1 MRDLALNNLL
11 KSVDNTVAGVYV
23 LTKSDMTRLRK
34 IHLELIQDISR
45 VCEKHSI
52 KWFLTAGSM
61 LGAVR
66 HKGFIPWD
74 DDVDI
79 NMTRDNFNRFR
90 KIFARELSDKY
101 NLLLPGEK
109 GNLMVFPRIEVKGTL
124 VQEINSANNTKQGL
138 MIDIFIL
145 DNASD
150 NSVLRFMHGAGCTF
164 LLLVTSAYRTKL
176 YKDNLLKYGKG
187 NKKLCRAVK
196 LRAFLG
202 NFFSFMPI
210 EKWLEITDK
219 FFAKVK
225 NRNTE
230 YLVVASGGRHYF
242 GEIFLRS
249 YMTEVI
255 KVPFED
261 IYANIPRDYDYYLR
275 LRYGKDYM
283 VPPSEANREKHMFI
297 RFEI

>member
-1 MRDLALNNLL
+1 MGLNNLIKTTDDDVEGL
-11 KSVDNTVAGVYV
+11 YV
-23 LTKSDMTRLRK
+23 LTESDMTKLRS
-34 IHLELIQDISR
+34 IHLELIQDIYR
-45 VCEKHSI
+45 VCEKYSI

-79 NMTRDNFNRFR
+79 NMTRDNFNKF
-90 KIFARELSDKY
+90 KEIFARELSDKY

-124 VQEINSANNTKQGL
+124 VQEINSNNDTKLGL

-145 DNASD
+145 DNAND
-150 NSVLRFMHGAGCTF
+150 NSILRFIHGVGCTF
-164 LLLVTSAYRTKL
+164 LLFVTSTYRTKL
-176 YKDNLLKYGKG
+176 YKDNLLKYGKE

-202 NFFSFMPI
+202 KFFSFMSM
-210 EKWLEITDK
+210 EKWLKITDK

-225 NRNTE
+225 NNNTE
-230 YLVVASGGRHYF
+230 HLVVASGGKHYF

-249 YMTEVI
+249 RMTETI
-255 KVPFED
+255 KVEFEN
-261 IYANIPRDYDYYLR
+261 IVANIPRDYDYYLS
-275 LRYGKDYM
+275 LRYGKNYM
-283 VPPSEANREKHMFI
+283 IPPSEKNREKHLFI
-297 RFEI
+297 NFKI

>member
-1 MRDLALNNLL
+1 MKRLGLNNLIKTTSDDGEGL
-11 KSVDNTVAGVYV
+11 YV
-23 LTKSDMTRLRK
+23 LTESDMTKLRS
-34 IHLELIQDISR
+34 IHLKLIQDIDR
-45 VCEKHSI
+45 VCEKYSI

-79 NMTRDNFNRFR
+79 NMTRDNFNKF
-90 KIFARELSDKY
+90 KEIFAYELSDKY

-124 VQEINSANNTKQGL
+124 VQEINSDNDTKLGL

-145 DNASD
+145 DNAND
-150 NSVLRFMHGAGCTF
+150 NSILRFIHGVGCTF
-164 LLLVTSAYRTKL
+164 LLFVTSTYRTKL
-176 YKDNLLKYGKG
+176 YKDNLLKYGKD

-202 NFFSFMPI
+202 IFFSFISM
-210 EKWLEITDK
+210 EKWLKITDN

-225 NRNTE
+225 NNNTE
-230 YLVVASGGRHYF
+230 FLVVASGGKHYF

-249 YMTEVI
+249 HMIETM
-255 KVPFED
+255 KVEFEN
-261 IYANIPRDYDYYLR
+261 IVVNIPRDYDYYLT

-283 VPPSEANREKHMFI
+283 IPPPEKSREKHLFI
-297 RFEI
+297 KFKI

>member
-1 MRDLALNNLL
+1 MGLNNLI
-11 KSVDNTVAGVYV
+11 KTTDNDGEGLYV
-23 LTKSDMTRLRK
+23 LTESDMIKLRK
-34 IHLELIQDISR
+34 IHLELIQDIDKI
-45 VCEKHSI
+45 CEKYSI

-79 NMTRDNFNRFR
+79 NMTRENFNKFK
-90 KIFARELSDKY
+90 KIFKSELSDKY

-109 GNLMVFPRIEVKGTL
+109 GNLMVFPRIEVKETL
-124 VQEINSANNTKQGL
+124 VQEINSDNKTKSGL

-150 NSVLRFMHGAGCTF
+150 NPVLRFIHGVGCTF
-164 LLLVTSAYRTKL
+164 LLFVTSTYRTKL
-176 YKDNLLKYGKG
+176 YKDNLLKYGKK
-187 NKKLCRAVK
+187 NKKLCGAVK

-202 NFFSFMPI
+202 NFFSFMPM
-210 EKWLEITDK
+210 EKWLKITDNY
-219 FFAKVK
+219 FAKVK
-225 NRNTE
+225 NNNTT
-230 YLVVASGGRHYF
+230 YLVVASGGKHYF

-249 YMTEVI
+249 HMTKTM
-255 KVPFED
+255 KVKFEN
-261 IYANIPRDYDYYLR
+261 ITANIPEDYNYYLT

-283 VPPSEANREKHMFI
+283 IPPAEVNREKHLFI
-297 RFEI
+297 KFKI

>member
-1 MRDLALNNLL
+1 MGLNNLI
-11 KSVDNTVAGVYV
+11 KTTDNDGEGLYV
-23 LTKSDMTRLRK
+23 LTESDMIKLRK
-34 IHLELIQDISR
+34 IHLELIQDIDKI
-45 VCEKHSI
+45 CEKYSI

-79 NMTRDNFNRFR
+79 NMTRENFNKFK
-90 KIFARELSDKY
+90 KIFKSELSDKY

-109 GNLMVFPRIEVKGTL
+109 GNLMVFPRIEVKETL
-124 VQEINSANNTKQGL
+124 VQEINSDNDTKLGL

-150 NSVLRFMHGAGCTF
+150 NPVLRFIHGVGCTF
-164 LLLVTSAYRTKL
+164 LLFVTSTYRTKL
-176 YKDNLLKYGKG
+176 YKDNLLKYGKK

-196 LRAFLG
+196 LRVFLG
-202 NFFSFMPI
+202 NFFSFMSM
-210 EKWLEITDK
+210 EKWLKITDNY
-219 FFAKVK
+219 FAKVK
-225 NRNTE
+225 NNNTT
-230 YLVVASGGRHYF
+230 YLVVASGGKHYF

-249 YMTEVI
+249 HMTKTI
-255 KVPFED
+255 KVKFEN
-261 IYANIPRDYDYYLR
+261 ITANIPEDYDYYLT

-283 VPPSEANREKHMFI
+283 TPPSEVNREKHLFI
-297 RFEI
+297 KFKI

>member
-1 MRDLALNNLL
+1 MGLNNLIKTTDDDVEGL
-11 KSVDNTVAGVYV
+11 YV
-23 LTKSDMTRLRK
+23 LTESDMTKLRS
-34 IHLELIQDISR
+34 IHLELIQDIYR
-45 VCEKHSI
+45 VCEKYSI

-79 NMTRDNFNRFR
+79 NMTRDNFNKF
-90 KIFARELSDKY
+90 KEIFARELSDKY

-124 VQEINSANNTKQGL
+124 VQEINSDNDTKLGL

-145 DNASD
+145 DNAND
-150 NSVLRFMHGAGCTF
+150 NSILRFIHGVGCTF
-164 LLLVTSAYRTKL
+164 LLFVTSTYRTKL
-176 YKDNLLKYGKG
+176 YKDNLLKYGKE

-202 NFFSFMPI
+202 KFFSFMSM
-210 EKWLEITDK
+210 EKWLKITDK

-225 NRNTE
+225 NNNTE
-230 YLVVASGGRHYF
+230 HLVVASGGKHYF

-249 YMTEVI
+249 HMTETI
-255 KVPFED
+255 KVEFEN
-261 IYANIPRDYDYYLR
+261 IVANIPRDYDYYLS
-275 LRYGKDYM
+275 LRYGKNYM
-283 VPPSEANREKHMFI
+283 IPPSEKNREKHLFI
-297 RFEI
+297 SFKI